1 MFRSIWT
8 YVIFGIPLLGLA
20 VLLFGPSQSP
30 MGSMDMSIPDTSA
43 VVQGAPLADVMIPTS
58 FSENAQIGRNA
69 FNGACAA
76 CHGANAAGQNGIAPP
91 LVHKTYE
98 PGHHGD
104 QAFLSAAQNGVQ
116 SHHWNFGNMPPV
128 EGLTPSDVTY
138 IVAYIR
144 ELQQAN
150 GIN

>member
-1 MFRSIWT
+1 MPRSIWT
-8 YVIFGIPLLGLA
+8 NVVLAVPILGLA
-20 VLLFGPSQSP
+20 VLLFGQSNAP
-30 MGSMDMSIPDTSA
+30 MGGHDMTIPDTSKMES
-43 VVQGAPLADVMIPTS
+43 GAPLAEVIVPES
-58 FSENAQIGRNA
+58 FSEYAQIGKTA
-69 FNGACAA
+69 FDGACAS
-76 CHGANAAGQNGIAPP
+76 CHGANAAGQNGVAPP

-128 EGLTPSDVTY
+128 QGLTSSDVKY